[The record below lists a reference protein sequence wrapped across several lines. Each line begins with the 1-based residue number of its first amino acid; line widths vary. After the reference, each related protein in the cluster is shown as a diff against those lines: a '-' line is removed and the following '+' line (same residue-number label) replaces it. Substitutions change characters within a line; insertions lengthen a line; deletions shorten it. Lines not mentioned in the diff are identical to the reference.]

1 MDHSK
6 QTLSLKLSESLGNG
20 LCRQTQE
27 HPGKIIVGHPNPITA
42 IMKVFLTPPLF
53 PVKIVKLNIH
63 DSSGKTKPL
72 DQFRRGRKIL
82 QNQAS
87 SMNELKR
94 LRL

>member
-1 MDHSK
+1 
-6 QTLSLKLSESLGNG
+6 
-20 LCRQTQE
+20 
-27 HPGKIIVGHPNPITA
+27 
-42 IMKVFLTPPLF
+42 MKVFLTPPLF